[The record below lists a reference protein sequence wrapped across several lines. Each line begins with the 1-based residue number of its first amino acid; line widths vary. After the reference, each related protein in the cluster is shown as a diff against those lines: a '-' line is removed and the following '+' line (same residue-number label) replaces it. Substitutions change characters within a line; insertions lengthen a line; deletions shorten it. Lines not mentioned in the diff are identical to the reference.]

1 MAEHTEK
8 QKVCPH
14 CGAALPEEA
23 AFCPY
28 CAQTVNR
35 RSHLKAPAEGW
46 RRALRRALMV
56 LMPLLLVG
64 GIAAGYHLTRPQTY
78 EGVGEVYYSDLSG
91 TYHLFLSESASLQ
104 EPVQEMRQNAAIGE
118 AYRVPV
124 LLRVYDA
131 DTGADA
137 GAAFLEKTDRVT
149 AEFPTIEGGGAKFAC
164 TAPAPH
170 SAFPDVPLVSLV
182 DYTLEAD
189 AEAAAEM
196 VWTIDMKNGDTIRL
210 GVDYIL
216 SPLPNENYYPE
227 DVPMG
232 TTEELQALID
242 EIAAAA
248 DPSPNVNIYLPPVTY
263 DGTLVL
269 HGRAI
274 NLYGSTGGEGRTVFT
289 GSIRVEAREDGR
301 ISYFQD
307 IEFRGNGGVALSA
320 AANARATNCLFTGW
334 DTGLYG
340 CGTAWINSIG
350 CTFADNGVGLHFN
363 SKEGSANHSLYNDNT
378 FRDNGTA
385 VVLEQVPTDLALNF
399 IGSVFEGN
407 GTDIDNR
414 CGQPLDL
421 SRAEFR

>member
-1 MAEHTEK
+1 MEAAPSSPHT
-8 QKVCPH
+8 CPH
-14 CGAALPEEA
+14 CGAPLHPRAS
-23 AFCPY
+23 FCPC
-28 CAQTVNR
+28 CARSVNQR
-35 RSHLKAPAEGW
+35 QKVSPPSDRW
-46 RRALRRALMV
+46 RKALRRAWV
-56 LMPLLLVG
+56 IVVPLLLIG
-64 GIAAGYHLTRPQTY
+64 GMTARYCLTRPQTY
-78 EGVGEVYYSDLSG
+78 KGMGEVYYSDLSG
-91 TYHLFLSESASLQ
+91 TYRLFLSETASPQ
-104 EPVQEMRQNAAIGE
+104 EPSREMYRTPVIGD
-118 AYRVPV
+118 AYRGPV
-124 LLRVYDA
+124 LLHVNDA

-137 GAAFLEKTDRVT
+137 GEAFLEKVDRVT
-149 AEFPTIEGGGAKFAC
+149 AEFPTMEGGGANFAC

-248 DPSPNVNIYLPPVTY
+248 DPTPNVNIYLPAVTY

-274 NLYGSTGGEGRTVFT
+274 NLYGSTGGEARTVFT
-289 GSIRVEAREDGR
+289 GSIQVEAREDGW

-340 CGTAWINSIG
+340 CGTAWINSID

-363 SKEGSANHSLYNDNT
+363 SKGGSANHSLYNGNV

-385 VVLEQVPTDLALNF
+385 VVLEQVPTDLTLDF
-399 IGSVFEGN
+399 RGSVFEGN

-414 CGQPLDL
+414 CGQGLDL
-421 SRAEFR
+421 SQAEFR

>member
-1 MAEHTEK
+1 
-8 QKVCPH
+8 
-14 CGAALPEEA
+14 
-23 AFCPY
+23 
-28 CAQTVNR
+28 
-35 RSHLKAPAEGW
+35 
-46 RRALRRALMV
+46 
-56 LMPLLLVG
+56 
-64 GIAAGYHLTRPQTY
+64 
-78 EGVGEVYYSDLSG
+78 
-91 TYHLFLSESASLQ
+91 
-104 EPVQEMRQNAAIGE
+104 MRQNAAIGD
-118 AYRVPV
+118 AYRGPV
-124 LLRVYDA
+124 LLRVHDA
-131 DTGADA
+131 DTGTDA
-137 GAAFLEKTDRVT
+137 GAAFLEKIDRVT
-149 AEFPTIEGGGAKFAC
+149 AEFPTIEGGGAKFVC

-210 GVDYIL
+210 GVKYIL
-216 SPLPNENYYPE
+216 SPLPAEDYYPE

-248 DPSPNVNIYLPPVTY
+248 DPSPNVNIYLPALTY

-289 GSIRVEAREDGR
+289 GSIRVEAREDGW

>member
-104 EPVQEMRQNAAIGE
+104 EPVRERRQTAAIGD
-118 AYRVPV
+118 AYRGPG
-124 LLRVYDA
+124 LLRVHDA

-137 GAAFLEKTDRVT
+137 GAAFLEKIDRVT
-149 AEFPTIEGGGAKFAC
+149 AEFPTIEGVGGNFAC

-182 DYTLEAD
+182 DYTLETD
-189 AEAAAEM
+189 AGAAAEM

-210 GVDYIL
+210 RLDYICA
-216 SPLPNENYYPE
+216 PLLTENYYPE
-227 DVPMG
+227 DEPMG

-242 EIAAAA
+242 EIAAAE
-248 DPSPNVNIYLPPVTY
+248 DRSSIINIYLPAVTY

-274 NLYGSTGGEGRTVFT
+274 NLYGSTGGEQRTVFT
-289 GSIRVEAREDGR
+289 GSIQVEAREDGR

-307 IEFRGNGGVALSA
+307 IDFRGNGGVALSA
-320 AANARATNCLFTGW
+320 AANTRATDCLFTGW
-334 DTGLYG
+334 DTALYG

-350 CTFADNGVGLHFN
+350 CTFTDNGVGLHFN
-363 SKEGSANHSLYNDNT
+363 STEGSANHSLYNGNV
-378 FRDNGTA
+378 FHNNATA
-385 VVLEQVPTDLALNF
+385 VLLENVPTDLPLDF
-399 IGSVFEGN
+399 QGSTFSGN

-421 SRAEFR
+421 SGAAFQ